1 MIYSGIYLAILTI
14 IFLHFIFVQD
24 RYQKLLDVASLS
36 SKITVLIFLYA
47 FFTKD
52 IFILEVFFF
61 YALFNAAEMIFIAYV
76 LTRRDLE

>member
-1 MIYSGIYLAILTI
+1 LIYSGIYLAILTI

-47 FFTKD
+47 FSTRD

-61 YALFNAAEMIFIAYV
+61 YALFSAVEMIFIGYV